1 MPPGTLWHVHLPHS
15 EPTAHT
21 LCTGSAQAGEG
32 RAASCRARTAGCA
45 PAPPALHAHA
55 PAPQQSAPQLTPP
68 PQCAPQCALG
78 APGPVRYI
86 RKADVKGMLAVRQ
99 AFHYM
104 RCAAAVRGMCSSHTL
119 CRPHAYL
126 SRLFRWSQQKKEFHK
141 LRTCIACSMH
151 SCASAAA
158 KRGSRRA
165 IRGRDAARDPRC
177 CPSPR
182 PPLPSPAQRPPP
194 QWVRGPPRLCAACQ
208 AWPWRPL
215 HRRRRPRRHRR
226 RPPAACLPCGAPW
239 RPELPRQA
247 QHAQDRQH
255 CSQRYLM
262 TYTE

>member
-1 MPPGTLWHVHLPHS
+1 MAHLARTSSAVTPAELHHSIPH
-15 EPTAHT
+15 AAWHT
-21 LCTGSAQAGEG
+21 LACTPAALRAYRTHTLHRQCTSRRGQGRKLPREDSRLRACSPSSARSCASAAAKRSSADASASV
-32 RAASCRARTAGCA
+32 RASMRARCTWAST
-45 PAPPALHAHA
+45 LHQKSRREGHA
-55 PAPQQSAPQLTPP
+55 S
-68 PQCAPQCALG
+68 
-78 APGPVRYI
+78 
-86 RKADVKGMLAVRQ
+86 VRQ

-182 PPLPSPAQRPPP
+182 PPLPSPAQRPSASVGARTAAALRRLPGMALEAAPP
-194 QWVRGPPRLCAACQ
+194 
-208 AWPWRPL
+208 
-215 HRRRRPRRHRR
+215 
-226 RPPAACLPCGAPW
+226 
-239 RPELPRQA
+239 
-247 QHAQDRQH
+247 
-255 CSQRYLM
+255 S
-262 TYTE
+262 